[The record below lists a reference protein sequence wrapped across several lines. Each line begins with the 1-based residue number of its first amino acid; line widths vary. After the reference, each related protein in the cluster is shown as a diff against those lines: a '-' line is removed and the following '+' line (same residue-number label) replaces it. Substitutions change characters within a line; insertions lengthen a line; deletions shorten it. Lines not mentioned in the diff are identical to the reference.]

1 MTKLSMQQIKNLQKQ
16 MRAQKLKKRRD
27 AELIDPAGLN
37 KLIMGRL
44 AKSKKLK
51 RPNVNPLQM
60 AAKGGSM
67 STKAAFRE
75 VNRNEPKAV
84 AKTRKKH
91 GRKRAQKQK
100 IAIALSKAG
109 RSRRRG

>member
-1 MTKLSMQQIKNLQKQ
+1 MTKLSMQQIKNLQTQ
-16 MRAQKLKKRRD
+16 MRLQKLKKRRD

>member
-1 MTKLSMQQIKNLQKQ
+1 MVKFSPTQIKALQAQMKQ
-16 MRAQKLKKRRD
+16 QKLKKRRTS
-27 AELIDPAGLN
+27 ELIDPASLN
-37 KLIMGRL
+37 KLIMQRL
-44 AKSKKLK
+44 AKSKKIK
-51 RPNVNPLQM
+51 PRGANPLQM
-60 AAKGGSM
+60 VAKGGSM

-109 RSRRRG
+109 RGRRRG

>member
-16 MRAQKLKKRRD
+16 MRSQKLKKRRD

>member
-16 MRAQKLKKRRD
+16 MRLQKLKKRRD

>member
-1 MTKLSMQQIKNLQKQ
+1 MATLTADQIKKLQRQ
-16 MRAQKLKKRRD
+16 MRQQRLKKRRG
-27 AELIDPAGLN
+27 AELIDPSGLN
-37 KLIMGRL
+37 KLIMQRL

-51 RPNVNPLQM
+51 PRGANPLQM

-67 STKAAFRE
+67 SLKAAFRE

-91 GRKRAQKQK
+91 GRKRAKKQK

-109 RSRRRG
+109 RSRKRG

>member
-1 MTKLSMQQIKNLQKQ
+1 MVKFSPTQIKALQAQMKQ
-16 MRAQKLKKRRD
+16 QKLKKRRTS
-27 AELIDPAGLN
+27 ELMDPASLN
-37 KLIMGRL
+37 KLIMQRL
-44 AKSKKLK
+44 AKSKNLK
-51 RPNVNPLQM
+51 PRGANPLQM

-109 RSRRRG
+109 RGRSRG

>member
-1 MTKLSMQQIKNLQKQ
+1 MTKLSMQQIKNLQTQ
-16 MRAQKLKKRRD
+16 MRLQKLKKRRD

-84 AKTRKKH
+84 AKTSKKH
-91 GRKRAQKQK
+91 GRKRFLP
-100 IAIALSKAG
+100 LSPPT
-109 RSRRRG
+109 RREKSGLLF

>member
-1 MTKLSMQQIKNLQKQ
+1 MVKLSRQQIKNLQDMMKS
-16 MRAQKLKKRRD
+16 QKLKKRRD
-27 AELIDPAGLN
+27 AEIIDPSGLS
-37 KLIMGRL
+37 KVIMQRL

-51 RPNVNPLQM
+51 RRGSNPLQM

-67 STKAAFRE
+67 SLKAAFSE

-91 GRKRAQKQK
+91 GGKRAKKQK

-109 RSRRRG
+109 RSRHHG

>member
-1 MTKLSMQQIKNLQKQ
+1 MTKLSMQQIKNLQK
-16 MRAQKLKKRRD
+16 MIKSQKLKKRRD
-27 AELIDPAGLN
+27 AELIDPSGLN
-37 KLIMGRL
+37 KLLMGRL

>member
-67 STKAAFRE
+67 SLKAAFRE

-91 GRKRAQKQK
+91 GRKRAKKQK

-109 RSRRRG
+109 RSRKRG

>member
-37 KLIMGRL
+37 NLIMGRL

>member
-1 MTKLSMQQIKNLQKQ
+1 MVKFSPTQIKALQAQMKQ
-16 MRAQKLKKRRD
+16 QKLKKRRTS
-27 AELIDPAGLN
+27 ELIDPSSLN
-37 KLIMGRL
+37 KLIMQRL

-51 RPNVNPLQM
+51 RRGANPLQM

-109 RSRRRG
+109 RGRRRG